1 MSNFLQ
7 PVLDLYPKF
16 SIEKQKS
23 PSYVEMFTK
32 KIEDIVM
39 VYLKVM
45 FGHCFISFRTQ
56 IGTKTYRSLL
66 YIADETN

>member
-32 KIEDIVM
+32 KIEDVVM

-45 FGHCFISFRTQ
+45 FGHCFISFMT
-56 IGTKTYRSLL
+56 
-66 YIADETN
+66 